1 MPTQDLAAFAVAL
14 ETRLLQKIVWTSGA
28 FFFGGIMEKWQ
39 FSIEDIE
46 KGSIAFAWENYAKAM
61 SKRRPD
67 TAVLPYERFENY
79 VLMAETFV
87 ASNGNNAIIGQMN
100 NGVFCPSHF
109 APYGLKGGIDLIKEL
124 RKDNVIFA
132 VTEDLGDMLK
142 KLGYKFLFKAKACF
156 RDEEVE
162 KVVYTSSYK
171 AVAVYFSNKLLSALK
186 EKARKV
192 FLKIRKSFV
201 EKAISLRVLLEKES
215 KEELIDDY
223 SDYQSMYR

>member
-1 MPTQDLAAFAVAL
+1 MKLKKKSSEVAHTGLDCSCGRFGNKAAPEDCVDF
-14 ETRLLQKIVWTSGA
+14 WS

-46 KGSIAFAWENYAKAM
+46 NGNIAFAWENYAKAM
-61 SKRRPD
+61 LKRRPD

-79 VLMAETFV
+79 VLMAGTFV
-87 ASNGNNAIIGQMN
+87 VSNGNNAIIGQMN

-142 KLGYKFLFKAKACF
+142 KLGYKFLFKVKACF

-171 AVAVYFSNKLLSALK
+171 AVAVYFFKQIAFCFK
-186 EKARKV
+186 RKGK
-192 FLKIRKSFV
+192 KIFCRKSNHFV
-201 EKAISLRVLLEKES
+201 RKRKQRGA
-215 KEELIDDY
+215 D
-223 SDYQSMYR
+223 

>member
-1 MPTQDLAAFAVAL
+1 MCGLL
-14 ETRLLQKIVWTSGA
+14 EL
-28 FFFGGIMEKWQ
+28 FFWRKYEKQQ

-46 KGSIAFAWENYAKAM
+46 NGSIAFAWENYAKAM

-67 TAVLPYERFENY
+67 SVLPYERFENY
-79 VLMAETFV
+79 VLGAGTFV

-109 APYGLKGGIDLIKEL
+109 APYGLKGGIDLIKML

-142 KLGYKFLFKAKACF
+142 RLGYKFLFETKACF

-162 KVVYTSSYK
+162 KVVYVSSYK
-171 AVAVYFSNKLLSALK
+171 AVVIYVLNKLLFAV
-186 EKARKV
+186 KAKSRKI

-201 EKAISLRVLLEKES
+201 EKVISLRVLLKRES

-223 SDYQSMYR
+223 SDYQSMYTR

>member
-1 MPTQDLAAFAVAL
+1 
-14 ETRLLQKIVWTSGA
+14 
-28 FFFGGIMEKWQ
+28 MEKWQ

-46 KGSIAFAWENYAKAM
+46 NGKIAFAWENYAKAM
-61 SKRRPD
+61 LKRRPD

-79 VLMAETFV
+79 VLMAGTFV
-87 ASNGNNAIIGQMN
+87 VSNGNNAIIGQMN
-100 NGVFCPSHF
+100 NGVFCPSYF

-142 KLGYKFLFKAKACF
+142 KLGYKFLFKVKACF

-171 AVAVYFSNKLLSALK
+171 AVAVYFFKQIAFCFKRKGKKNFLENK
-186 EKARKV
+186 
-192 FLKIRKSFV
+192 KIFCRKSNHFV
-201 EKAISLRVLLEKES
+201 RKRKQRGA
-215 KEELIDDY
+215 D
-223 SDYQSMYR
+223 

>member
-1 MPTQDLAAFAVAL
+1 
-14 ETRLLQKIVWTSGA
+14 
-28 FFFGGIMEKWQ
+28 MEKWQ

-46 KGSIAFAWENYAKAM
+46 NGSFAFAWENYAKAM

-67 TAVLPYERFENY
+67 SVLPYERFENY
-79 VLMAETFV
+79 VLGAGTFV

-109 APYGLKGGIDLIKEL
+109 APYGLKGGIDLIKML

-142 KLGYKFLFKAKACF
+142 RLGYKFLFEAKACF

-162 KVVYTSSYK
+162 KVVYVSSYK
-171 AVAVYFSNKLLSALK
+171 AVVIYVLDNLLFAVKAKSRKIFQKIFCRKSDLFACSLK
-186 EKARKV
+186 ERKQ
-192 FLKIRKSFV
+192 RG
-201 EKAISLRVLLEKES
+201 A
-215 KEELIDDY
+215 D
-223 SDYQSMYR
+223 